1 MFIIFIIVL
10 VLIIIFGPQL
20 WVKYT
25 LKRYSDP
32 IASLPGTGG
41 ELAKHL
47 LNRLE
52 INNVKVEEGKT
63 DENLYDSHNKI
74 VKLAP
79 DVHNEK
85 SLTAVTIAA
94 HEVGHAIQDHVNY
107 APMRVREKLARV
119 TFILEKIA
127 AVLLISV
134 PFISLLT
141 RIPQLGIVTFLCG
154 ICILG
159 LPILL
164 HLITLPVEFDAS
176 FNRALPVL
184 EQGNYLPDKA
194 MPIANKILTAAALTY
209 VSASL
214 MSLLNFYRWI
224 AILRR

>member
-1 MFIIFIIVL
+1 MVIVFVIIL
-10 VLIIIFGPQL
+10 VLIIIFGPQF

-32 IASLPGTGG
+32 IPSLPGTGS

-47 LNRLE
+47 LNRLG
-52 INNVKVEEGKT
+52 IDNVKVEEGKI
-63 DENLYDSHNKI
+63 DENLYDSYNKV
-74 VKLAP
+74 VKLSP
-79 DVHNEK
+79 DVHSEK

-94 HEVGHAIQDHVNY
+94 HEVGHAIQDHLNY
-107 APMRVREKLARV
+107 APMRLREKLALS

-127 AVLLISV
+127 AILLISV

-141 RIPQLGIVTFLCG
+141 RLPQLGIITFLCG
-154 ICILG
+154 ICLLG

-176 FNRALPVL
+176 FNRALPL
-184 EQGNYLPDKA
+184 LKEGNYLPNEA
-194 MPIANKILTAAALTY
+194 MPFANKILTAAALTY

-214 MSLLNFYRWI
+214 VSLLNFYRWI